1 MIHSNAIDSSYGAIA
16 APISLSTTFERA
28 ADGSYPSGYEYA
40 RDDNPNRR
48 ALEAALAA
56 LEGGEDAAAF
66 ASGSA
71 AAMTLFQGLRPGDE
85 AIVSDDCYFGV
96 REMLRQ
102 FFVPWGLRVR
112 FVDTSDVQ
120 KLEAATGPDT
130 RLIFVETPSNPQLR
144 ISDIRAA
151 ARIAERCGAM
161 LAVDNTAAT
170 PILQRPLDL
179 GADVVIHSTTKYIS
193 GHHDAMGGSLIT
205 RKRDEF
211 WSAIRLAQKL
221 CGCIPS
227 PFASWLTAR
236 ALPSLAQ
243 RVRYQSDSALQIA
256 RELSNHA
263 LVERVLHPWLPAHP
277 GSSVAHSQMS
287 GGGALF
293 SILVKGDADRA
304 KRVAAQVKVFTRA
317 TSFGGP
323 ESLIEH
329 RASVEAPGTTTPPNL
344 LRLAIGL
351 EQTHLLID
359 DLDRALSAGFGYEHH
374 HETL

>member
-1 MIHSNAIDSSYGAIA
+1 MTHFNAIDSWYGAIA

-28 ADGSYPSGYEYA
+28 EDGTYPRGYEYA

-48 ALEAALAA
+48 ALEVALAE

-71 AAMTLFQGLRPGDE
+71 AAMTLFQVLRPGDE

-96 REMLRQ
+96 REMLNH
-102 FFVPWGLRVR
+102 FFVPWGLGVR
-112 FVDTSDVQ
+112 FVDTSDTQ
-120 KLEAATGPDT
+120 QLEAAAGPNT
-130 RLIFVETPSNPQLR
+130 RLIFLETPSNPQLR
-144 ISDIRAA
+144 ISDIRGA
-151 ARIAERCGAM
+151 ARIAQRCGAV

-193 GHHDAMGGSLIT
+193 GHHDAMGGALVT
-205 RKRDEF
+205 RTREGL
-211 WSAIRLAQKL
+211 WSAIRRAQKL

-236 ALPSLAQ
+236 ALPSLAH
-243 RVRYQSDSALQIA
+243 RVRYQSESALKIA
-256 RELSNHA
+256 QELSRHPS
-263 LVERVLHPWLPAHP
+263 VERVLHPWLPAHP
-277 GSSVAHSQMS
+277 GCDVARAQMS
-287 GGGALF
+287 AGGALF
-293 SILVKGDADRA
+293 SILVKGDANRA
-304 KRVAAQVKVFTRA
+304 MGVAAHVKVFTRA

-329 RASVEAPGTTTPPNL
+329 RASIEAPGTKTPPNL

-351 EQTHLLID
+351 EETQLLID
-359 DLDRALSAGFGYEHH
+359 DLDRALKATE
-374 HETL
+374 

>member
-1 MIHSNAIDSSYGAIA
+1 MKPVSP
-16 APISLSTTFERA
+16 PISLSTTFERA
-28 ADGSYPSGYEYA
+28 PDGTFPHGYEYS

-48 ALEAALAA
+48 ALEAAIAE

-71 AAMTLFQGLRPGDE
+71 AAMTLFQVLRPGDE
-85 AIVSDDCYFGV
+85 VIVSDDCYFGV
-96 REMLRQ
+96 RSMLAQ

-112 FVDTSDVQ
+112 SVDTSDTVQ
-120 KLEAATGPDT
+120 LESAAGANT

-144 ISDIRAA
+144 ISDIAAA
-151 ARIAERCGAM
+151 ARVAERCGAV

-170 PILQRPLDL
+170 PILQRPFEL
-179 GADVVIHSTTKYIS
+179 GANIVVHSTTKYMS
-193 GHHDAMGGSLIT
+193 GHHDAMGGALVT
-205 RKRDEF
+205 RVRNEL

-221 CGCIPS
+221 CGAIPS

-243 RVRYQSDSALQIA
+243 RVRYQSESALNLA
-256 RELSNHA
+256 LALSRHPS
-263 LVERVLHPWLPAHP
+263 VEQVLHPWLPAHP
-277 GSSVAHSQMS
+277 GSEVAHAQMS
-287 GGGALF
+287 GAGALF

-304 KRVAAQVKVFTRA
+304 MRVAANVKVFTRA

-329 RASVEAPGTTTPPNL
+329 RASIEGPDTKTPPNL

-351 EQTHLLID
+351 EETQLLID
-359 DLDRALSAGFGYEHH
+359 DLDCALKAAV
-374 HETL
+374 

>member
-1 MIHSNAIDSSYGAIA
+1 MTDRNRSESLHGAIA

-28 ADGSYPSGYEYA
+28 ADGTFPHGYEYS
-40 RDDNPNRR
+40 RDDNPNRH
-48 ALEAALAA
+48 ALESGLAE

-71 AAMTLFQGLRPGDE
+71 AAMTLFQVLRPGDE
-85 AIVSDDCYFGV
+85 VIVSDDCYFGV
-96 REMLRQ
+96 RSMLDN

-112 FVDTSDVQ
+112 YVDTSDRQ
-120 KLEAATGPDT
+120 QLEDAAGRDT

-144 ISDIRAA
+144 ISDIAAA
-151 ARIAERCGAM
+151 ARVAKRCGSV

-170 PILQRPLDL
+170 PILQRPFEL
-179 GADVVIHSTTKYIS
+179 GADVVVHSTTKYIS
-193 GHHDAMGGSLIT
+193 GHHDAMGGALVV
-205 RKRDEF
+205 RKRDER
-211 WSAIRLAQKL
+211 WTAIRLAQKL

-227 PFASWLTAR
+227 PFASWLTTR

-243 RVRYQSDSALQIA
+243 RVRYQSESALNLAQA
-256 RELSNHA
+256 LSRHPS
-263 LVERVLHPWLPAHP
+263 VERVLHPWLPGHP
-277 GSSVAHSQMS
+277 GSDVARAQMS

-293 SILVKGDADRA
+293 SILVKGDASRA
-304 KRVAAQVKVFTRA
+304 MRVAAEVKVFTRA

-329 RASVEAPGTTTPPNL
+329 RASIEGPNTKTPANL

-351 EQTHLLID
+351 EETQVLID
-359 DLDRALSAGFGYEHH
+359 DLDRALTASE
-374 HETL
+374 